1 MAGEWGGRVGEVGMG
16 FRRSWVVLLLFCVV
30 IINYMDRV
38 ALSVAAKPIAAEF
51 HLSPVQ
57 MGYLFSSFLW
67 TYCICLIPIGMIVER
82 FGSKIII
89 GGGLLLWS
97 AATAFTGMSWNY
109 VSILAGRLLMGAGEA
124 SSYPGGARAIRDW
137 TPEKER
143 GFVTVLFNGGSVAG
157 PAIGAVVVGWLV
169 STFDWRTAFV
179 SLGAL
184 GFVWLLLWL
193 VLFGAP
199 ERVSWLSDTEREK
212 ILRERNGSDQAQA
225 DSAAPQST
233 LAHIMSHPC
242 IYGLMLS
249 QACIVYNAY
258 LFLTWMPTYLQT
270 TLHLSALD
278 TGLFTAIPYAVTVVL
293 GTFIAWVSDRTIK
306 PESLRTGGRRFYVV
320 GLMILGLLILVLPSV
335 RDATLLMALM
345 SLVLTASNTASGIN
359 LTMVNDLSE
368 NPRDAA
374 RVMSLAVFGGNSCGL
389 LAPIVTGYIVNAT
402 GGFEWAFRVAAML
415 LIAGMVIS
423 ITMSRGRVTA
433 QHSTARPAAQAL
445 AI

>member
-1 MAGEWGGRVGEVGMG
+1 VG
-16 FRRSWVVLLLFCVV
+16 FRRAWVVLLLFFVV

-82 FGSKIII
+82 VGSKAII

-97 AATAFTGMSWNY
+97 AATAFTGMGWNY
-109 VSILAGRLLMGAGEA
+109 ASILIGRLCMGAGEA
-124 SSYPGGARAIRDW
+124 TSYPGGARAIRDW
-137 TPEKER
+137 TPETER
-143 GFVTVLFNGGSVAG
+143 GIVTVLFNGGSVAG

-169 STFDWRTAFV
+169 STFNWRTAFV
-179 SLGAL
+179 SLGVF
-184 GFVWLLLWL
+184 GFVWLLAWL
-193 VLFGAP
+193 FVYGSP
-199 ERVSWLSDTEREK
+199 ERVSWLSKPERDK
-212 ILRERNGSDQAQA
+212 ILRERNGSGAGPIVT
-225 DSAAPQST
+225 AAPQST

-293 GTFIAWVSDRTIK
+293 GTFIAWISDRVLK
-306 PESLRTGGRRFYVV
+306 PDALRVGGRRFFVV
-320 GLMILGLLILVLPSV
+320 ALMILGLLILVLPSV
-335 RDATLLMALM
+335 RDATSLMILM
-345 SLVLTASNTASGIN
+345 SLVLTASNTASGVN

-374 RVMSLAVFGGNSCGL
+374 RVMSLAVFGGNVCGL
-389 LAPIVTGYIVNAT
+389 LAPIVTGYVVNAT
-402 GGFEWAFRVAAML
+402 GGFEWAFRIAAML
-415 LIAGMVIS
+415 LIGGAVIS

-433 QHSTARPAAQAL
+433 QHTNHASEQAL